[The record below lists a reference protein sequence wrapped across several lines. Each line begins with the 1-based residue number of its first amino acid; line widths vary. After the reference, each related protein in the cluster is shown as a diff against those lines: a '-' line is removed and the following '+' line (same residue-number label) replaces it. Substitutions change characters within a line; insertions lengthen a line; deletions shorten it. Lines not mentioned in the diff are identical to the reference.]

1 MSELLSVIVPVYNV
15 EPYLKK
21 CLESILS
28 QTYRNMQIILVDD
41 GSTDHSAEICDEYAR
56 KDNRILV
63 IHKENEGPVCARKT
77 GLKVA
82 EADFVGWVDS
92 DDWIEP
98 HYFEEMME
106 AQQESNADIVASNHF
121 HDIHTSSSVIKNSF
135 PVGFYDLGQL
145 ENSLLYNGR
154 FFEYGIRPSLCSK
167 LCRRDL
173 LEGVYRDMD
182 ESIVAGEDAAA
193 VYSYILE
200 CEKICVTDICRYHYV
215 QRPASA
221 TRREC
226 EQEAELIKQLIKRLI
241 SHLEASFR
249 KHSVYDRMRPQLEQY
264 KKYMLLL
271 RNMQMLEECGIKPYG
286 ELPEKSR
293 IILYGAGGV
302 GQRAYRYFADKEMTL
317 IGWIDQGDTYYRE
330 MGFEVAHPE
339 EFLKNAPEYDFI
351 LIAVITETTAEAI
364 KRYLVDK
371 GVPEKKIRWFSE
383 KITEER
389 YTITL

>member
-1 MSELLSVIVPVYNV
+1 MSELLSVIVPVYNT
-15 EPYLKK
+15 ELYLKK
-21 CLESILS
+21 CIESIRL
-28 QTYRNMQIILVDD
+28 QTYQSMQIILVDD
-41 GSTDHSAEICDEYAR
+41 GSTDHSAGICDEYAR
-56 KDNRILV
+56 KDKRILV
-63 IHKENEGPVCARKT
+63 IHKENGGLVSARKT
-77 GLKVA
+77 GLKAA
-82 EADFVGWVDS
+82 EADFIGWVDS

-106 AQQESNADIVASNHF
+106 AQLKSNADIVVSNHF
-121 HDIHTSSSVIKNSF
+121 HELQSGSSMIKN
-135 PVGFYDLGQL
+135 GFQAGIYDLEQL
-145 ENSLLYNGR
+145 ENALLYNGR
-154 FFEYGIRPSLCSK
+154 FFNYGILPALWSK
-167 LCRRDL
+167 LYRRDL
-173 LEGVYRDMD
+173 LESVYQDMD
-182 ESIVAGEDAAA
+182 EEIFAGEDAAV
-193 VYSYILE
+193 VYPYILE
-200 CEKICVTDICRYHYV
+200 CEKICVTDVCRYHYV
-215 QRPASA
+215 QRPASMMR
-221 TRREC
+221 TEC
-226 EQEAELIKQLIKRLI
+226 EKEAELMRRLI
-241 SHLEASFR
+241 RRLEASFH